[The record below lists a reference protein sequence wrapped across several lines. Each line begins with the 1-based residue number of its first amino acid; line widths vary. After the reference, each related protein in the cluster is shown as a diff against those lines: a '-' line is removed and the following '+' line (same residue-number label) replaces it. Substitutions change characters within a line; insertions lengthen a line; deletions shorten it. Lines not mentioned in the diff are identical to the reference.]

1 MSHSSHTNSGSH
13 TLVLNKDNI
22 VADGK
27 NSTLEYKF
35 PTSVNFKNEQI
46 AVAQLQMYYSW
57 ENINSSPLNNNVFK
71 YSFPEGASYVEYTIT
86 IPNGLYEIS
95 DINFYLQSQMIENSH
110 YLVNSKGQN
119 VYYLELKISPT
130 DYSVVAN
137 MYSVP
142 TALPT
147 GFTNPASMPFSS
159 GALADATTKITI
171 ESTNNFKDI
180 IGFQAGTYPAATQT
194 TNQTQKSSSFSPR
207 LIPEV
212 QPNRNVVITCSG
224 ISNPYANPQTK
235 IYSIAPDVPIGGYID
250 YQPPEYLYNDLADGY
265 YNQLRIQF
273 LDKDGVALNILDPE
287 ITILLTIRDKTQLNY

>member
-1 MSHSSHTNSGSH
+1 M
-13 TLVLNKDNI
+13 
-22 VADGK
+22 
-27 NSTLEYKF
+27 
-35 PTSVNFKNEQI
+35 
-46 AVAQLQMYYSW
+46 
-57 ENINSSPLNNNVFK
+57 
-71 YSFPEGASYVEYTIT
+71 EYTIT

-159 GALADATTKITI
+159 GGLADATTKITI

>member
-22 VADGK
+22 VDAK

-57 ENINSSPLNNNVFK
+57 ENINSSPLNNNIFK
-71 YSFPEGASYVEYTIT
+71 YSFPEGATYVEYTIT
-86 IPNGLYEIS
+86 IPDGLYEIA
-95 DINFYLQSQMIENSH
+95 DINFYLQSQMIANSH

-130 DYSVVAN
+130 DYSIVAN

-142 TALPT
+142 TSLPT
-147 GFTNPASMPFSS
+147 GFSNPASMPFSS
-159 GALADATTKITI
+159 GILVNATTKITI
-171 ESTNNFKDI
+171 ESNNNFKDI
-180 IGFQAGTYPAATQT
+180 IGFESGTYPSTTQT
-194 TNQTQKSSSFSPR
+194 TNQSQKSNDFTPR

-212 QPNRNVVITCSG
+212 QPNRNIVITCTG
-224 ISNPYANPQTK
+224 ISNVYANPQTK
-235 IYSIAPDVPIGGYID
+235 IYSIAPDVAIGGYID
-250 YQPPEYLYNDLADGY
+250 YKPPEYLYNDLADGY

-273 LDKDGVALNILDPE
+273 LDKDGVPLNILDPD
-287 ITILLTIRDKTQLNY
+287 ITILLTIRDKTELNY

>member
-22 VADGK
+22 VNDGK
-27 NSTLEYKF
+27 KF

-95 DINFYLQSQMIENSH
+95 DINFYLQSQMIANSH

-159 GALADATTKITI
+159 GGLAAATTKITI